1 MFRFFVLSD
10 FKLKI
15 FASKTK
21 TKEKWAF
28 VCVCA
33 CVFSVIFRLMIHWEN
48 NQQLDSGGKN
58 AALATFGLLRSNFHI
73 QS

>member
-15 FASKTK
+15 FAGKTK

-33 CVFSVIFRLMIHWEN
+33 CVFSVIFRLMIH
-48 NQQLDSGGKN
+48 
-58 AALATFGLLRSNFHI
+58 
-73 QS
+73 